1 MLFPLVWIWTSIQD
15 GSIPQRFPAG
25 FKLNA
30 SKQNWWHRAARML
43 GSSHHQPGEAL
54 VQSLQGTAAQHQPE
68 PVSVCFCHPNCNR
81 MENKSEVGREP
92 WGSCTHI
99 HSVLPPAEVWLK
111 PNNGLGCQECWDA
124 PGIDETRQAKINLL
138 SILKLHPEHD
148 MVWLIWR
155 WTIWYGYHMIVFEV
169 GKLIEDRQR
178 SHPFSILKIQSL
190 SWLNC
195 IIIYIYTYIIHIH
208 VYIYIHMYHSYR
220 HDMVW

>member
-1 MLFPLVWIWTSIQD
+1 MTQSCENVGILASPAWGSFGAGRACRAQPHSTAEPL
-15 GSIPQRFPAG
+15 
-25 FKLNA
+25 
-30 SKQNWWHRAARML
+30 
-43 GSSHHQPGEAL
+43 
-54 VQSLQGTAAQHQPE
+54 
-68 PVSVCFCHPNCNR
+68 SVCFCHPNCTR
-81 MENKSEVGREP
+81 IENKNEFGREP

-99 HSVLPPAEVWLK
+99 HSVLAPAEVWLK

-124 PGIDETRQAKINLL
+124 PCIDETRQAKINLL

-148 MVWLIWR
+148 MVWLIRR
-155 WTIWYGYHMIVFEV
+155 WTIWYGYHMIVFEL

-195 IIIYIYTYIIHIH
+195 TIIGIYTYIIYNIH
-208 VYIYIHMYHSYR
+208 VSFKR